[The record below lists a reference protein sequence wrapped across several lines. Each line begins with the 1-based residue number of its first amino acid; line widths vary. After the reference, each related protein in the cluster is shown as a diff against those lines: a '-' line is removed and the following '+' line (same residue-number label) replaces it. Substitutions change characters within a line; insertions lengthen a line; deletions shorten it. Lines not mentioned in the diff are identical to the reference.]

1 MNIQEE
7 ITAFCRNIQR
17 IRKKYYLSEKSMAML
32 MGICEE
38 DLLEIESGSLPD
50 SVTVE
55 TLFRLHKVFALPVDA
70 FFTEAP

>member
-1 MNIQEE
+1 MAVSTEVQH
-7 ITAFCRNIQR
+7 FCNNVTS